1 MFITYSELFQ
11 DNKSRLLHLVEDAR
25 GNFKQGNMSAD
36 SSSSAG
42 LYPKQLDNINN
53 VPFFFMYVAGH
64 VACCIWDSTFFGMA
78 SILSQTLKI

>member
-53 VPFFFMYVAGH
+53 VPFLFH
-64 VACCIWDSTFFGMA
+64 VCCVGT
-78 SILSQTLKI
+78 